1 MNTNQA
7 KKIPLTQLLQKWNY
21 EPKKKRGTE
30 IWYLSPLREERT
42 PSFKVS
48 TSTTPE
54 TWYDFGLGQG
64 GTIIDLML
72 EKYSCS
78 ISDALAMLD
87 NFNFVIA
94 TISTQNIVK
103 PKVKSI
109 PKMELVKAD
118 TIRHPALKQYL
129 RSRGIHLSVATN
141 FLKEVYYRMG
151 EKQFFAL
158 GFKNEAN
165 GYELRSSVF
174 KGCLGQKDISFFA
187 GKNKN
192 KVCLFEGCYDFLSY
206 LMLKRQ
212 YKPIDDVFVLN
223 STTNLS
229 KVIECL
235 KTANYEQI
243 ETYFDNDAT
252 GEKATQ
258 KIIDEFPVA
267 QSMNYKYP
275 TSEDLNDYLMRYGST
290 LNWT

>member
-21 EPKKKRGTE
+21 EPKKRRGAE

-48 TSTTPE
+48 TSTRPE

-72 EKYSCS
+72 EKYNCS

-87 NFNFVIA
+87 NFNFVISSV
-94 TISTQNIVK
+94 STQNIIK
-103 PKVKSI
+103 PKVKPI

-118 TIRHPALKQYL
+118 MIRHPALKQYL

-141 FLKEVYYRMG
+141 FLREVYYKMG
-151 EKQFFAL
+151 AKQFFAL
-158 GFKNEAN
+158 GFKNETN

-212 YKPIDDVFVLN
+212 YKPIADVFVLN

-229 KVIECL
+229 KVIERL

-243 ETYFDNDAT
+243 ETYLDNDAI

-258 KIIDEFPVA
+258 KILDEFSVA

-275 TSEDLNDYLMRYGST
+275 TSEDLNDYLVRYGSN
-290 LNWT
+290 LDWA